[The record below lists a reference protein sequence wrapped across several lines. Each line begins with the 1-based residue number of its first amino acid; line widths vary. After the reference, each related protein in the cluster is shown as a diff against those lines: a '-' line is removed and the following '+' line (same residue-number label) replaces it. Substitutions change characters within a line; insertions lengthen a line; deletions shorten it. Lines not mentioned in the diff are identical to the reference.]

1 MGHPDIHSFKLKSL
15 VFRNAQ
21 PHPVIVNIAVYSPQG
36 FEFFQLINDIL
47 MADITC
53 MPYLVAGFKVMKN
66 PLVEPAVGI

>member
-1 MGHPDIHSFKLKSL
+1 
-15 VFRNAQ
+15 
-21 PHPVIVNIAVYSPQG
+21 VIVNIAIYSPQG

-66 PLVEPAVGI
+66 PFIEPAVGI